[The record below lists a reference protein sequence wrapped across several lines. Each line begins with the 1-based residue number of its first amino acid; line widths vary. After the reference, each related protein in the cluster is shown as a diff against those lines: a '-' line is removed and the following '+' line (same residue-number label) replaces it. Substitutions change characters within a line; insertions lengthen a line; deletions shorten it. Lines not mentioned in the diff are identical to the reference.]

1 MMQTDLRDIL
11 HLRKNL
17 LKAVLNH
24 LDWKVCFS
32 LNCDLKKYFILHYV
46 YTIRKIYNL
55 EETTCITQ

>member
-1 MMQTDLRDIL
+1 MKNISMLIHICFKFTVMQTDLRDIL

-32 LNCDLKKYFILHYV
+32 LNCD
-46 YTIRKIYNL
+46 
-55 EETTCITQ
+55 